1 MNVVVEVTAMA
12 MAVLI
17 VPVGK
22 LREQGADE
30 VCALRVLVLT
40 TVASIVVRF
49 GCEECCI
56 LVHLICLLHQI
67 LSSWSTLN

>member
-1 MNVVVEVTAMA
+1 

-22 LREQGADE
+22 LGQQGADE
-30 VCALRVLVLT
+30 VCALRFLVLA
-40 TVASIVVRF
+40 TVASIVVRI

-56 LVHLICLLHQI
+56 VVHLICLLHQI
-67 LSSWSTLN
+67 LSSWSSLN